1 MAIHSSRNE
10 DARRKVSHT
19 WHRQNATRKKQLM
32 KAEVYFSY
40 PIVEQALSLA
50 AYN

>member
-19 WHRQNATRKKQLM
+19 WHRQNATRKKNNSSYATGYSR
-32 KAEVYFSY
+32 KAFS
-40 PIVEQALSLA
+40 VA

>member
-19 WHRQNATRKKQLM
+19 WHRQNATRKKTILVTPL
-32 KAEVYFSY
+32 A
-40 PIVEQALSLA
+40 IVERRSVLLRIIEL
-50 AYN
+50 